1 MLGWAAYA
9 LLIVSMTWR
18 LATVRTLPDVQ
29 GPPQALIRAAA
40 VWVQVAGILAVLLGL
55 KAAFFP
61 QGSEERLWAA
71 AAIAIASG
79 AGATMAVWRR
89 REGWAFAAALGTNLA
104 ASLLVWYFYRHAE
117 NFGDWWLVLL
127 QANVLCLAVG
137 STAWSLLRA
146 THRSGVPHPQLAG
159 RPLPFAHVAAVV
171 AVGLLGAVAAAG
183 AASDLWRL
191 PHLHVDIGRLA
202 WLAWGAAAIAVAI
215 CLWDAAARFVFGGL
229 YFLGLSAMGM
239 AFCAADLA
247 PRQWCWWATSAV
259 AGCALAA
266 AVCGWLLPRSRA
278 TCRALRIPD
287 RPQRWPVAWFMEVQT
302 YLVAAAAVLGAW
314 ISLDVGF
321 DGIGEQAAIFGV
333 TGRLAGNLG
342 ALMLVGTTIVMA
354 AQATAPWRA
363 RWQYAAFAAGLLLA
377 GSLGWARLDPAPG
390 APTGDAPW
398 LHRGVILMS
407 AAAVMLLI
415 GTLGLRWILPKK
427 SAWIAAGRRCAPVFG
442 GLTLLTLLAVL
453 ARQWAL
459 FNPTEIQSIA
469 PWVAPWA
476 IAIVAVVMVGLITGC
491 LALAV
496 VPQWDPLRL
505 SDRGRTVYVY
515 AAEVLLA
522 LLGVHLRITMPWLF
536 HHGIIKTY
544 WMQIVMAIAF
554 CGAALSE
561 VFHRRKMPVLSEP
574 LERTALLL
582 PLWPPIWLLFV
593 KNYDSASMWFLGG
606 SGPALWLLMGL
617 FYCVMA
623 ISKRSL
629 ALAALAILTG
639 NTGLWVLWHRCGLS
653 FYDRPQ
659 LWLIPIALAVLVAE
673 HLDRRRLSDAQRA
686 AIRYVALSVIYVSST
701 TEFWRGIGQSVAL
714 PLVTIFLAV
723 LGVLAGILLR
733 VRSFLYL
740 GVTFLLVVIV
750 RMIVYAAFEQE
761 QIWIFWA
768 CCILLGAAIIA
779 LFAVF
784 EKRRNDVLAAMQRFK
799 QWQR

>member
-1 MLGWAAYA
+1 MATKYVFVTGGVVSSLGKGITAASIGA
-9 LLIVSMTWR
+9 LFE
-18 LATVRTLPDVQ
+18 AH
-29 GPPQALIRAAA
+29 
-40 VWVQVAGILAVLLGL
+40 GL
-55 KAAFFP
+55 KVTLMKCDPYINVDPGTMSPFQHGEVYVTDDGAETDLDL
-61 QGSEERLWAA
+61 GHYERFT
-71 AAIAIASG
+71 STRTTKFSN
-79 AGATMAVWRR
+79 ATTGQIYNSVISRERR
-89 REGWAFAAALGTNLA
+89 GDYLGKTIQVIPHITN
-104 ASLLVWYFYRHAE
+104 E
-117 NFGDWWLVLL
+117 IKD
-127 QANVLCLAVG
+127 
-137 STAWSLLRA
+137 
-146 THRSGVPHPQLAG
+146 
-159 RPLPFAHVAAVV
+159 
-171 AVGLLGAVAAAG
+171 
-183 AASDLWRL
+183 
-191 PHLHVDIGRLA
+191 
-202 WLAWGAAAIAVAI
+202 
-215 CLWDAAARFVFGGL
+215 
-229 YFLGLSAMGM
+229 
-239 AFCAADLA
+239 
-247 PRQWCWWATSAV
+247 
-259 AGCALAA
+259 
-266 AVCGWLLPRSRA
+266 
-278 TCRALRIPD
+278 RIK
-287 RPQRWPVAWFMEVQT
+287 
-302 YLVAAAAVLGAW
+302 
-314 ISLDVGF
+314 
-321 DGIGEQAAIFGV
+321 
-333 TGRLAGNLG
+333 
-342 ALMLVGTTIVMA
+342 MA